1 MISRSLYFQ
10 IIVRVLLLAIAS
22 LGFAWIV
29 SGPAPNILALVPA
42 AILVL
47 VVLNMVFYL
56 NRVNRRIF
64 YYFDAIRNEDSSLS
78 FPEKGQGII
87 ERDLSRSLMEVNRH
101 IKQIYRE
108 NQMQEQYFQTLIEH
122 AATGMFTCNRNG
134 FILHSNHQAR
144 QQLGLEVFAHTSQLE
159 AVDPRLH
166 RVLEEIRPGQQ
177 YLTALYK
184 EDEVVQLLIKA
195 SAFLSDGEELLLLS
209 VQDIR
214 NELEKKEIDSWRKL
228 IRVMRHEIMNS
239 VTPIISL
246 SESLSGYFHAEGK
259 VKDPTQ
265 IDEKTIDTTLNGLEL
280 IHEQARGLIRFV
292 ESYRQLT
299 RMPEPEKRSFP
310 IRNLLDNICILAQ
323 SFPNAEKTRL
333 VCESE
338 TGEQEVLADEKQIS
352 QVMVNLVKNAFQA
365 TEHTEGAWV
374 KISSGLDKYGRP
386 QITVSDNGPG
396 IPTELLDKIFI
407 PFFTTKENGSGI
419 GLSLSRQ
426 IMQMHGGSLKIHS
439 VPGKQTSIVLRF

>member
-1 MISRSLYFQ
+1 MISRNLFLQ
-10 IIVRVLLLAIAS
+10 ILARVVLLGIAALA
-22 LGFAWIV
+22 LVWIV
-29 SGPAPNILALVPA
+29 GGPAANILVLVPA
-42 AILVL
+42 AILILILFNL
-47 VVLNMVFYL
+47 VHYL
-56 NRVNRRIF
+56 NRVNRRIY

-78 FPEKGQGII
+78 FPEKGQGKI
-87 ERDLSRSLMEVNRH
+87 EKDLNRSLQEVNRH
-101 IKQIYRE
+101 IQQIYRE
-108 NQMQEQYFQTLIEH
+108 NQMQEYYFQALIEH
-122 AATGMFTCNRNG
+122 AATGMFTFNAKG

-144 QQLGLEVFAHTSQLE
+144 DLLDLEVFAHISQLG

-166 RVLEEIRPGQQ
+166 LALEDMRPGQQ
-177 YLTALYK
+177 YLTALEK
-184 EDEVVQLLIKA
+184 EDEVVQLLFKA

-214 NELEKKEIDSWRKL
+214 NELDKKEIDSWRKL

-246 SESLSGYFHAEGK
+246 SESLSGYFHTEGK
-259 VKDPTQ
+259 VRKPAQ
-265 IDEKTIDTTLNGLEL
+265 IDEKTIDTTVNGLEL
-280 IHEQARGLIRFV
+280 IHDQARGLVSFV

-299 RMPEPEKRSFP
+299 RLPEPEKMLFSVSK
-310 IRNLLDNICILAQ
+310 LLDNIRIIAQ
-323 SFPNAEKTRL
+323 SFPNAEKTKL

-338 TGEQEVLADEKQIS
+338 AGDQDVLADEKQIS
-352 QVMVNLVKNAFQA
+352 QVIVNLVKNAFQA

-374 KISSGLDKYGRP
+374 KISSVLDKHGRP

-396 IPTELLDKIFI
+396 IPNELMDKIFI

-439 VPGKQTSIVLRF
+439 VPGKQTSIILRF